1 MRMKKVIGFLAI
13 GLTVIACQSPQEDNT
28 IQATFD
34 ANCETVRSALDNF
47 QNEVATFDEYSADF
61 VGSQTNFNPTG
72 DSTSLDELKESRPGW
87 WAMFD
92 AELKTELRLLPGVN
106 PETNEVDGSVRYY
119 GQWEVTKSAT
129 DSTEA
134 TSVIIP
140 IYASYDFDA
149 DGKILYQQ
157 TYGDMTAAFESL
169 N

>member
-1 MRMKKVIGFLAI
+1 MKKVMGILAI
-13 GLTVIACQSPQEDNT
+13 GLTAVACQAPNETSTVSSVFET
-28 IQATFD
+28 
-34 ANCETVRSALDNF
+34 NCETVRSAIDNF

-61 VGSQTNFNPTG
+61 VGAQTNFNPTE
-72 DSTSLDELKESRPGW
+72 DSTRLNELKESRPGW
-87 WAMFD
+87 WAKFD

-129 DSTEA
+129 DTTEA

>member
-1 MRMKKVIGFLAI
+1 
-13 GLTVIACQSPQEDNT
+13 
-28 IQATFD
+28 
-34 ANCETVRSALDNF
+34 
-47 QNEVATFDEYSADF
+47 
-61 VGSQTNFNPTG
+61 
-72 DSTSLDELKESRPGW
+72 
-87 WAMFD
+87 MFD

-106 PETNEVDGSVRYY
+106 PETNEADGSVRYY